1 MENRGNCRDLG
12 VGGYDKHPWDR
23 ITELHGGRSKTKV
36 PTVGDIYGY
45 FYFGTT
51 HSAYKTKKHVDR

>member
-1 MENRGNCRDLG
+1 MTSTPE
-12 VGGYDKHPWDR
+12 
-23 ITELHGGRSKTKV
+23 IELHGGRSKTKV

-51 HSAYKTKKHVDR
+51 HSAYKTKKHVDPLNA

>member
-12 VGGYDKHPWDR
+12 VGGMTSTPG
-23 ITELHGGRSKTKV
+23 IELHGGRSKTKV